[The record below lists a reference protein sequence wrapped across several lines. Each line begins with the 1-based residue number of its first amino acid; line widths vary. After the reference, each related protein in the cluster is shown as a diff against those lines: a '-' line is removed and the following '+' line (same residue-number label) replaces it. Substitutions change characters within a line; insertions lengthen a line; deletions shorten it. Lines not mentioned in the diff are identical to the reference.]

1 MSGAP
6 HEFRRIAIVNRGE
19 AAMRLIHAV
28 RELNREHGTTMRTIA
43 LVTEPDRHALFAREA
58 DEVHDLGAAVGDG
71 AEGRRVSYVDLE
83 RLEQALCVTRAD
95 AAWVGWGF
103 VAEQP
108 AFAQLCARLGVT
120 FVGPSPAVMRL
131 LGDKIAAKQLAER
144 AGVPVVPWS
153 GGAVHTPLEA
163 SVKARALGFPLLL
176 KATAGGGGR
185 GIREVHDEAE
195 LLAAFE
201 PAAAEAA
208 KAFGDGT
215 LFLERRLTA
224 ARHVEVQV
232 VADRHG
238 AVWALGVRDCT
249 IQRRHQKVL
258 EESPSPI
265 LSTAEDTTLR
275 AAAERLVRAACYESV
290 GTVEFLFDTTT
301 RTACFMEVNTR
312 LQVEHPVTECTTG
325 TDLVKLQLHV
335 ARGGRLDGEPPA
347 VRGHAIEVRLN
358 AEDPERAFAP
368 APGVVEL
375 LRLPGGP
382 GIRVDRGVDEG
393 DAVAPQFDSMIAKII
408 AHGRDRNEAL
418 ARLRRA
424 LAETTVV
431 IRGGV
436 TNRAFLLGLLDRP
449 EVARAEYDTG
459 WLDRLAAEDEHLPRG
474 GAEVAVLAAAVEVYE
489 AETAIELRGFLAS
502 AARGR
507 PTVRAEI
514 GHRPKLRIR
523 GTTHPAWV
531 RRLGPQGYR
540 VAVGSH
546 AIDVRVE
553 HAGPFERWLSVGGRR
568 HRIVSLAE
576 SDAHRIEVD
585 GVPHRI
591 GRDDGGVVRAPAP
604 SIVLSITVAPGDLVA
619 AGDRVAVLEA
629 MKTEMPIFAPVAGRV
644 RSVLVT
650 ANVQVE
656 SGAPLLVLEPTEAE
670 RLEPIAAELR
680 FDRLVVPA
688 AHSADAR
695 RDALETLRQL
705 ILGFD
710 VEPGDAKRLTADWM
724 RLVERGRDDA
734 ELRRAEDELLALFA
748 DVHGLFEPRR
758 VDDDPE
764 GQELLSAQE
773 YVLTYLRTLDA
784 ERGNLPAWFVERL
797 RRALRHHGVDSLE
810 RSAALDEAWL
820 RIARS
825 HQRVQEQVALVM
837 RILERRLDAGAG
849 DRAAESGAVLDRLIA
864 LGSAAYPALGDLARE
879 LRYRWHDRPLFEQ
892 ARSAVYAETETRL
905 AALARDCVAGRADH
919 VRWLVDCPQPLVGLL
934 GPRLAAAPPPLR
946 RTMLEVLARRYY
958 RIRDLEQLLVRDAGG
973 RSCAMAEYSFEG
985 RRIHLLATHAPRAQ
999 LAEAA
1004 RALAAPIAEIPAD
1017 HDVVVDFFLFRDST
1031 SESADAVAEAVR
1043 GVLQEVG
1050 FPRQLRRIVVVI
1062 ATEGRGPRMGDVLHF
1077 TYRPQGDGYAEERV
1091 YRGLHPMMGKRL
1103 HLWRLRNFEIE
1114 RLPSVEDVYL
1124 FRAVG
1129 RENAKDERLFA
1140 LAEVRDL
1147 TPVRD
1152 EAGRVVQ
1159 LPHLERMLSEAL
1171 AAIRLNQATRPP
1183 ERRLY
1188 WNRVLLYVWPPFS
1201 FTPDELDHM
1210 VRKLAPATAGLGL
1223 EKVVLRAN
1231 VPDRVTGKLED
1242 TILQVT
1248 NPGGQGFTI
1257 TSHPPA
1263 ETPIRALTE
1272 YAQKVV
1278 RLRRL
1283 GLTYPYEIVRMLT
1296 PPEGSAADFPPGDF
1310 VEHDLDAAGRL
1321 VPVTRPPGEN
1331 AANLVVGV
1339 ISNRTDRYP
1348 DGMTRVCL
1356 IGDPSRSMGALAEAE
1371 CRRIIA
1377 ALDLAETKRVPLE
1390 WFAVSAGA
1398 RISMDSGT
1406 ENMDWIAAV
1415 LRRLIEFTQAGGE
1428 VNVVVAGINVG
1439 AQPYWNAEATMLLH
1453 TRGILVMTP
1462 NGAMVL
1468 TGKRAL
1474 EYSGG
1479 VSAEDNFGIGGYDRV
1494 MGPNGQA
1501 QYWARDLGD
1510 ACRILFRHYEHTYVA
1525 PGERFPRRAPTA
1537 DPAERDVRAA
1547 THGDG
1552 FARVG
1557 DIFSDQHNPGRKR
1570 PFRRPEGDG
1579 SDDRPGPP
1587 TPRALGGDARRGGRG
1602 GLGRTPGRRPRLP
1615 DRNRVATRSP
1625 ARPRARRRPGAV
1637 DGGHALPAGFEEG
1650 GPGDQRGQR
1659 QSPGGGAREPLG
1671 VRRLTGI
1678 AARAA
1683 ARVWCRDRPGGGQL
1697 RRADRVLRHLPLSR
1711 RRLCRVLANPQ
1722 RVGRGRRGRGLVRIG
1737 DRRSA
1742 RGRGGICGRGGGAD
1756 PARSACRRV
1765 RDGSRCGRCPREGTA
1780 AGGTRRGVGHRVR
1793 GEARRGGPRVRRRPQ
1808 RPSCPARGVASSH
1821 HTGGGAPPL
1830 PDRRGGAGNAA
1841 DARGEA
1847 AAGGTAA
1854 GMSAVAP
1861 ALRARTR
1868 PVAVCLVAA
1877 AEVPPGD
1884 LWLGEHERAVVAA
1897 LRFPK
1902 RRTDWLRGRY
1912 AAKRAAA
1919 SWLGRPSDAADL
1931 ARVEVLAGDTGAP
1944 HLHCDGEPPLAL
1956 SLSHSAG
1963 WALAAVAP
1971 PEVALGCDLEL
1982 VETRSEAF
1990 LADYLTGHEQALV
2003 GAAEPWDRPRW
2014 ASLIWCVKECA
2025 LKALREGLRLDT
2037 RSVEL
2042 MVRRGE
2048 AERGWF
2054 PVGAR
2059 VVSDG
2064 QTFEGWWR
2072 PHGDLLACV
2081 LGAPGLEP
2089 PRTVA

>member
-1 MSGAP
+1 MSGAA
-6 HEFRRIAIVNRGE
+6 HGFRRIAIVNRGE

-28 RELNREHGTTMRTIA
+28 RELNREHGTAMRTVA
-43 LVTEPDRHALFAREA
+43 LVTEPDRQSLFAREA
-58 DEVHDLGAAVGDG
+58 DEVHDLGAPVRDG
-71 AEGRRVSYVDLE
+71 AEGRRVTYVDLE
-83 RLEQALCVTRAD
+83 RLEKALRETGVD

-108 AFAQLCARLGVT
+108 AFAELCARLGVT

-153 GGAVHTPLEA
+153 GGAVHTSLDA
-163 SVKARALGFPLLL
+163 SVKAHALGFPLLL

-185 GIREVHDEAE
+185 GIREVRDEAE
-195 LLAAFE
+195 LHAAFE

-215 LFLERRLTA
+215 LFLERLLPA

-238 AVWALGVRDCT
+238 AVWCLGVRDCT

-258 EESPSPI
+258 EESPSPV
-265 LSTAEDTTLR
+265 LSAAEDAMLQ
-275 AAAERLVRAACYESV
+275 AAAERLVRAASYESV

-335 ARGGRLDGEPPA
+335 ARGGRLEGEPPA
-347 VRGHAIEVRLN
+347 VRGHAMEVRLN

-408 AHGRDRNEAL
+408 AHGRDRSEAL

-459 WLDRLAAEDEHLPRG
+459 WLDRLAAEDAHLPRG

-489 AETAIELRGFLAS
+489 AETAIELGGFLAS

-514 GHRPKLRIR
+514 GHPAKLRVR
-523 GTTHPAWV
+523 GTTHPTWV
-531 RRLGPQGYR
+531 RRLGPQAYR

-546 AIDVRVE
+546 VIDVGVE
-553 HAGPFERWLSVGGRR
+553 RTGPFERWLSVGGRR
-568 HRIVSLAE
+568 HRIVSLAG

-604 SIVLSITVAPGDLVA
+604 SIVLAITVAPGDLVA

-629 MKTEMPIFAPVAGRV
+629 MKTEMPILAPVAGRV

-650 ANVQVE
+650 ANVQVD

-670 RLEPIAAELR
+670 RPEPIAAELR
-680 FDRLVVPA
+680 FDELVVPP
-688 AHSADAR
+688 AHPA
-695 RDALETLRQL
+695 DALETLRQL
-705 ILGFD
+705 VMGFD

-724 RLVERGRDDA
+724 RLVERGKDDA

-748 DVHGLFEPRR
+748 DVQGLFEPRR

-764 GQELLSAQE
+764 EQEWLSAQE

-825 HQRVQEQVALVM
+825 HQRVQEQVSLVM

-849 DRAAESGAVLDRLIA
+849 AHAEQSGAVLDRLIA

-892 ARSAVYAETETRL
+892 TRSAVYAEAEMQL
-905 AALARDCVAGRADH
+905 AALARDGGAGPADH
-919 VRWLVDCPQPLVGLL
+919 MRWLVDCPQPLVGLL
-934 GPRLAAAPPPLR
+934 GPRLAAAPAPLR
-946 RTMLEVLARRYY
+946 RTMLGVMVRRYY
-958 RIRDLEQLLVRDAGG
+958 RIRDLEQLVVRDVGG

-985 RRIHLLATHAPRAQ
+985 RRINLLATHAPWAQ
-999 LAEAA
+999 LSEAA
-1004 RALAAPIAEIPAD
+1004 RALAAPIAEVPAD
-1017 HDVVVDFFLFRDST
+1017 HDVVVDFFLSREST
-1031 SESADAVAEAVR
+1031 SENADAVAEAVR
-1043 GVLQEVG
+1043 AVLQEVG
-1050 FPRQLRRIVVVI
+1050 FPRLLRRIVVVI
-1062 ATEGRGPRMGDVLHF
+1062 ATEARGPGMGDVLHF
-1077 TYRPQGDGYAEERV
+1077 TYRRQADGYAEERV

-1124 FRAVG
+1124 FRAVA

-1171 AAIRLNQATRPP
+1171 AAVRLNQATRSP

-1201 FTPDELDHM
+1201 LTPEELDHM

-1223 EKVVLRAN
+1223 EKVVLRAD
-1231 VPDRVTGKLED
+1231 VPDRITGKLED
-1242 TILQVT
+1242 TVLQVT

-1257 TSHPPA
+1257 MAHPPA

-1321 VPVTRPPGEN
+1321 VPVTRPPGGN

-1356 IGDPSRSMGALAEAE
+1356 LGDPSRSMGALAEAE

-1377 ALDLAETKRVPLE
+1377 ALDLAESMRVPLE

-1398 RISMDSGT
+1398 KISMESGT

-1474 EYSGG
+1474 DYSGG

-1501 QYWARDLGD
+1501 QYWARDLAD
-1510 ACRILFRHYEHTYVA
+1510 ACGILFRHYEHAYVA

-1547 THGDG
+1547 PHGDG

-1557 DIFSDQHNPGRKR
+1557 DIFSEQHNPGRKR
-1570 PFRRPEGDG
+1570 PFDIRKVMAATIDQDHSPLERWAAMRDAEVVVVWDAHLGGFPVCLIGIESRPVPRLGLVPADGPEQWTAGTLFPRASKKMARAINAASRNRPVVVLANLSGFDG
-1579 SDDRPGPP
+1579 SPESLRELQLEYGAEIGRAVVNFDGPIVFCVISRYHGGAYVVFSRTLNESVEIAAVEGSYASVIGGAP
-1587 TPRALGGDARRGGRG
+1587 AAAVVFAGEVEARTRRDQRVVALEAE
-1602 GLGRTPGRRPRLP
+1602 
-1615 DRNRVATRSP
+1615 VAAADGP
-1625 ARPRARRRPGAV
+1625 EKARRRAALAEVSRAV
-1637 DGGHALPAGFEEG
+1637 YAEKLGEVAHEFDDVHSVHRALRVGSLHRIIPAAALRPYLIDAVERGMRRTPEER
-1650 GPGDQRGQR
+1650 PM
-1659 QSPGGGAREPLG
+1659 
-1671 VRRLTGI
+1671 
-1678 AARAA
+1678 RAA
-1683 ARVWCRDRPGGGQL
+1683 AR
-1697 RRADRVLRHLPLSR
+1697 
-1711 RRLCRVLANPQ
+1711 
-1722 RVGRGRRGRGLVRIG
+1722 RG
-1737 DRRSA
+1737 A
-1742 RGRGGICGRGGGAD
+1742 
-1756 PARSACRRV
+1756 
-1765 RDGSRCGRCPREGTA
+1765 
-1780 AGGTRRGVGHRVR
+1780 
-1793 GEARRGGPRVRRRPQ
+1793 
-1808 RPSCPARGVASSH
+1808 
-1821 HTGGGAPPL
+1821 
-1830 PDRRGGAGNAA
+1830 
-1841 DARGEA
+1841 
-1847 AAGGTAA
+1847 
-1854 GMSAVAP
+1854 
-1861 ALRARTR
+1861 
-1868 PVAVCLVAA
+1868 
-1877 AEVPPGD
+1877 
-1884 LWLGEHERAVVAA
+1884 
-1897 LRFPK
+1897 
-1902 RRTDWLRGRY
+1902 
-1912 AAKRAAA
+1912 
-1919 SWLGRPSDAADL
+1919 
-1931 ARVEVLAGDTGAP
+1931 
-1944 HLHCDGEPPLAL
+1944 
-1956 SLSHSAG
+1956 
-1963 WALAAVAP
+1963 
-1971 PEVALGCDLEL
+1971 
-1982 VETRSEAF
+1982 
-1990 LADYLTGHEQALV
+1990 
-2003 GAAEPWDRPRW
+2003 
-2014 ASLIWCVKECA
+2014 
-2025 LKALREGLRLDT
+2025 
-2037 RSVEL
+2037 
-2042 MVRRGE
+2042 
-2048 AERGWF
+2048 
-2054 PVGAR
+2054 
-2059 VVSDG
+2059 
-2064 QTFEGWWR
+2064 
-2072 PHGDLLACV
+2072 
-2081 LGAPGLEP
+2081 
-2089 PRTVA
+2089 